1 MTTYI
6 FTNISGERFHVQ
18 GDMAAAE
25 FMRITRMR
33 LLGTMPERY
42 ESMSYRLIEKDY
54 YSRGTCYIMSF
65 ASDSEMFS
73 EYSRSCWLFNLT
85 SEEVGQILGG
95 N

>member
-6 FTNISGERFHVQ
+6 FINNSGERFHVQ

-25 FMRITRMR
+25 FMRITRMK

-42 ESMSYRLIEKDY
+42 NGMSYRLIEKDY
-54 YSRGTCYIMSF
+54 NSRGSCYVMSF

-73 EYSRSCWLFNLT
+73 EYSRSYWLFNLT
-85 SEEVGQILGG
+85 AEEVGQILGG